1 MDVLHL
7 GLNLLLIAV
16 SILLLWKGS
25 DWLVESASK
34 LAHAWGVSDLVIGLT
49 VVAIGTSAPEFA
61 VTVSAVVMGKADIS
75 VSNVV
80 GSNIFNLGFIL
91 GGTAAF
97 SAIATNP
104 KVVYRD
110 GFFLIGS
117 TILLSFFLF
126 DPFSNSETMA
136 LSRWEGVILFSLLI
150 SYLIYLFVKK
160 EDLGEEISHEKI
172 NFIDYVLLLVGIGCV
187 VGGGHLLVESASTV
201 ARAFGVSDWV
211 IGVTIVAAGTST
223 PELATSIM
231 ALVKGRHGMAI
242 GNLVGSD
249 LFNLLG
255 VLGLAGMIKEQLPV
269 SVEAQSSMIML
280 VGMVMLVVLFM
291 RTNWKIARWQGATL
305 LILNIIRWLYD
316 FLGKSIG

>member
-1 MDVLHL
+1 MNHFTL
-7 GLNLLLIAV
+7 GLNLLLVVV

-34 LAHAWGVSDLVIGLT
+34 LAHAWGLSDLVIGLT

-75 VSNVV
+75 ISNVV

-97 SAIATNP
+97 HAIITSP
-104 KVVYRD
+104 KLVYRD
-110 GFFLIGS
+110 GFFLIGA
-117 TILLSFFLF
+117 TVLLSFFLF
-126 DPFSNSETMA
+126 DPFSSSTSMA
-136 LSRWEGVILFSLLI
+136 LSRWEGAILFGLLLT
-150 SYLIYLFVKK
+150 YLAYLFLKK
-160 EDLGEEISHEKI
+160 EDLGEEISHEKAKI
-172 NFIDYVLLLVGIGCV
+172 SDMILLIVGIGCV

-255 VLGLAGMIKEQLPV
+255 VLGLAGMIKQELPV

-280 VGMVMLVVLFM
+280 VAMVLLVVVFM
-291 RTNWKIARWQGATL
+291 RTNWRISRWQGATL
-305 LILNIIRWLYD
+305 LILNIARWLYD